1 MKYLLLLLALGVS
14 LATSAAQAQQ
24 AGDHVAIT
32 PAQAVDVKKG
42 QIEILEFFWYR
53 CGHCF
58 NLEPDLKTWSKK
70 LPRNV
75 ILKRVPA
82 ILNSDWAAM
91 ARVYYALDAIG
102 MVDKLH
108 GKVFDAIHVQGMDL
122 SAPETFF
129 DWAVTQG
136 IDRKKIANAYHSFN
150 VETRVT
156 RAQQLTRN
164 YQITGVPAIAVNG
177 KYLTSAGLTGG
188 HRELFQTVDALIAE
202 ELKRR

>member
-1 MKYLLLLLALGVS
+1 MKFVLLLLAFSVS

-24 AGDHVAIT
+24 AGDHIAIT

-42 QIEILEFFWYR
+42 QIEVLEFFWYR

-58 NLEPDLKTWSKK
+58 NLEPDLEAWSKK
-70 LPRNV
+70 LPKNV

-82 ILNSDWAAM
+82 ILNPDWTAM

-122 SAPETFF
+122 TAPETFF

-136 IDRKKIANAYHSFN
+136 IDRKKITNAYHSFN
-150 VETRVT
+150 VETRVM
-156 RAQQLTRN
+156 RAQQLTRS
-164 YQITGVPAIAVNG
+164 YQLTGVPAIAVNG

-188 HRELFQTVDALIAE
+188 HRELFQTVDALIAQ
-202 ELKRR
+202 ELKRK